1 MRKILILLLFFTA
14 GTVAEEAPYKHAIAG
29 FESESELKPFYLK
42 VKATILS
49 KDYKAI
55 ATMLSFPTSLYVD
68 GVLTRVISKDEFIK
82 NGDKIINERI
92 LRAVYCSTYE
102 TLWSNYSGVML
113 GQGELW
119 FNKIKEKDE
128 DPWQTVIWK
137 INNKPNFGSSS
148 RSDSEC
154 FFSAEVNK
162 LFNSEQN

>member
-1 MRKILILLLFFTA
+1 MLLLFFA
-14 GTVAEEAPYKHAIAG
+14 VGTIAKEAPYKHSIAG

-42 VKATILS
+42 VKGAILS
-49 KDYKAI
+49 KDYHAI
-55 ATMLSFPTSLYVD
+55 ATMLQFPTSLYVD
-68 GVLTRVISKDEFIK
+68 GIPTRVISKDEFIK
-82 NGDKIINERI
+82 NGEKIINKRI

-137 INNKPNFGSSS
+137 INNKPNFSSSS

-154 FFSAEVNK
+154 FFSEEVND
-162 LFNSEQN
+162 LFDGGQN

>member
-1 MRKILILLLFFTA
+1 MRKILILSLFFTA
-14 GTVAEEAPYKHAIAG
+14 GIVAEEAQYKHSIAG

-42 VKATILS
+42 VKAAILS
-49 KDYKAI
+49 KDYEAI

-68 GVLTRVISKDEFIK
+68 GVLTRAISKDEFIK

-102 TLWSNYSGVML
+102 TLWSNYGGVTL

-119 FNKIKEKDE
+119 FNKIREKDE

-137 INNKPNFGSSS
+137 INNKPSISGRS

-154 FFSAEVNK
+154 FFSEEVNK
-162 LFNSEQN
+162 LFNSG

>member
-1 MRKILILLLFFTA
+1 MRKILILLLFFTV
-14 GTVAEEAPYKHAIAG
+14 GTVAEETPYKHSIAG

-42 VKATILS
+42 VKAAILS
-49 KDYKAI
+49 KNYEAI
-55 ATMLSFPTSLYVD
+55 ASMLSFPTSLYVD
-68 GVLTRVISKDEFIK
+68 GVPTRAISKEEFVI

-102 TLWSNYSGVML
+102 TLWSNYSAVML

-137 INNKPNFGSSS
+137 INNKPSFGSNS

-154 FFSAEVNK
+154 FFSEEVNK
-162 LFNSEQN
+162 LFNSGQN

>member
-1 MRKILILLLFFTA
+1 MRKILILLLFFTL
-14 GTVAEEAPYKHAIAG
+14 GTVAEGASYKHSIAG

-42 VKATILS
+42 VKAAILS
-49 KDYKAI
+49 KDYEVI
-55 ATMLSFPTSLYVD
+55 ASMLSFPTSLYID
-68 GVLTRVISKDEFIK
+68 GIPTRAKSKEEFIM

-137 INNKPNFGSSS
+137 INNKPSFGGSS
-148 RSDSEC
+148 RIDSEC
-154 FFSAEVNK
+154 FFSEEVNN
-162 LFNSEQN
+162 LFNSGQN

>member
-1 MRKILILLLFFTA
+1 MRNILILLLFFTV
-14 GTVAEEAPYKHAIAG
+14 GTIAEEASYKHSIAG

-42 VKATILS
+42 VKGAILA
-49 KDYKAI
+49 KDYHAI
-55 ATMLSFPTSLYVD
+55 STMLSFPTSLYVD
-68 GVLTRVISKDEFIK
+68 GIPTRVLSKEEFIK
-82 NGDKIINERI
+82 NGNKIINERV

-119 FNKIKEKDE
+119 FNKIKGKDE

-137 INNKPNFGSSS
+137 INNKPDFGSIS

-154 FFSAEVNK
+154 FFSEEVNN
-162 LFNSEQN
+162 LFNGGQN